1 MSFTPPLWS
10 LTLPQ
15 VLTHPLLVT
24 MDGSKIRPLDDPS
37 NATYMWRA
45 DVDRA
50 LMLKLPVSDEVILSR
65 QRNAHPI
72 KSPAILA
79 NAKGRPFTWS
89 FSALQQ
95 FEQCPKA
102 YAHKRF
108 YCDVIEE
115 ETEALRDGNRVHAA
129 AEQKIKGEPVKEPS
143 QLPRLEPFLSLFLA
157 QRAKGATVEA
167 EVEVCLTEN
176 MEPVS
181 WFDKRAWYRGKL
193 DVVITNGQKASY
205 FDWKTSQK
213 IKDDPDQLKICC
225 ASLSIIRPEIEVFNP
240 KYVWLKHQQ
249 ATGCGELTK
258 DDVAKIWEDTL
269 VRVNRMKKA
278 WEVETFPA
286 RPSGLCKWKTGQ
298 CPAFD
303 KCKYRKE

>member
-10 LTLPQ
+10 LTLSQ
-15 VLTHPLLVT
+15 VLDHALLTT
-24 MDGSKIRPLDDPS
+24 MDGSKIRPEEDPN
-37 NATYMWRA
+37 NAAYCWRA

-50 LMLKLPVSDEVILSR
+50 LLLKLPVPDEVIASR

-72 KSPAILA
+72 KSQNILV

-108 YCDVIEE
+108 YCDVIEQ

-129 AEQKIKGEPVKEPS
+129 AEQAIKGEKVKEPD
-143 QLPRLEPFLSLFLA
+143 QLPRLEPFLGLFLK
-157 QRAKGATVEA
+157 QRDKGATVEA
-167 EVEVCLTEN
+167 EVEVVLTEN

-193 DVVITNGQKASY
+193 DVVITNGQKTSY
-205 FDWKTSQK
+205 FDWKAGRV
-213 IKDDPDQLKICC
+213 KDDPDQLKICC
-225 ASLSIIRPEIEVFNP
+225 ASLAITRPEIEVFNP
-240 KYVWLKHQQ
+240 KYVWLKEKQ

-258 DDVAKIWEDTL
+258 DDVAKIWEETL
-269 VRVNRMKKA
+269 ARVARMKKA